1 MKRILFTFV
10 VVVTALNLAI
20 AQTGKI
26 YPVTIKSAEQVY
38 DGDTIQDVML
48 KVSDDSTA
56 YGEVWPGV
64 YKRPDGIYVK
74 FDLRINGIDTP
85 EKRPSLKSRDGT
97 TRTKASRDAEKN
109 WD

>member
-38 DGDTIQDVML
+38 DGDTIQTMV
-48 KVSDDSTA
+48 
-56 YGEVWPGV
+56 
-64 YKRPDGIYVK
+64 
-74 FDLRINGIDTP
+74 TP
-85 EKRPSLKSRDGT
+85 FKM
-97 TRTKASRDAEKN
+97 
-109 WD
+109 